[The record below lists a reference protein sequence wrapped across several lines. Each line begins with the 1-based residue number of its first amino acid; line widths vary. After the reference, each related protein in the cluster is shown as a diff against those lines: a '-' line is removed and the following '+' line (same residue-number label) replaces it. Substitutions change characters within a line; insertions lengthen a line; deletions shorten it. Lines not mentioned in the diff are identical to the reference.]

1 MGKENG
7 ASDEEIYPS
16 VLMAMTTCG
25 HPKATAGWKWVNA
38 AIEGA

>member
-1 MGKENG
+1 MAKENG
-7 ASDEEIYPS
+7 ASDEEIYQS

-25 HPKATAGWKWVNA
+25 HPKTAAGWKWVNA